1 MSIRQFATC
10 LDEFP
15 VLLGLARAGCTA
27 GNMTVHG
34 QRFVENA
41 PITLYLTK
49 GRHLETSENT
59 LLSYRL
65 KGIFDQQRQTY
76 FVLHPKE

>member
-27 GNMTVHG
+27 GNMIVRG
-34 QRFVENA
+34 QRFVEN
-41 PITLYLTK
+41 ITLYLTK
-49 GRHLETSENT
+49 GRHLETGENT